1 MVDKKVT
8 AWVNYAKAIGIVLV
22 VYGHVVR
29 GLVKSG
35 IEMPEYLY
43 YLVDSIIYSFH
54 MPLFFFLSG
63 LFFCK
68 SLNKYGGKGLIFTK
82 LDTIIYPYIIWS
94 LLQGSIEVT
103 LSNFTNGNVSW
114 GYVFKLLW
122 APRAHFWF
130 LYALFFVFLAAV
142 VICSTKAKKH
152 TEVIFTLSVILYL
165 LPPVLP
171 TFRIFT
177 FISEYSIY
185 FYFGIVFQKHVK
197 VEYLKSSQAVLILL
211 IMFLLGQ
218 WLFHGHFLLTYQD
231 KGWGTLLLALISIVF
246 VVSVS
251 VQLSTRSYSAIEF
264 VGISSMGIYL
274 MHILA
279 GSGTRIVLSKLL
291 NVDSYILHIMVG
303 TIVGILFPIIAIKLI
318 SKFNIPYVFSAPTS
332 AWGATIYNKVTHKD

>member
-1 MVDKKVT
+1 
-8 AWVNYAKAIGIVLV
+8 
-22 VYGHVVR
+22 
-29 GLVKSG
+29 
-35 IEMPEYLY
+35 
-43 YLVDSIIYSFH
+43 

-142 VICSTKAKKH
+142 AIYSTRAKKH

-171 TFRIFT
+171 SLCFDMLTRNDRGT
-177 FISEYSIY
+177 ATAQVRTLST
-185 FYFGIVFQKHVK
+185 K
-197 VEYLKSSQAVLILL
+197 LILSDYSL
-211 IMFLLGQ
+211 N
-218 WLFHGHFLLTYQD
+218 
-231 KGWGTLLLALISIVF
+231 TLL
-246 VVSVS
+246 
-251 VQLSTRSYSAIEF
+251 
-264 VGISSMGIYL
+264 
-274 MHILA
+274 
-279 GSGTRIVLSKLL
+279 
-291 NVDSYILHIMVG
+291 
-303 TIVGILFPIIAIKLI
+303 
-318 SKFNIPYVFSAPTS
+318 
-332 AWGATIYNKVTHKD
+332 

>member
-1 MVDKKVT
+1 
-8 AWVNYAKAIGIVLV
+8 
-22 VYGHVVR
+22 
-29 GLVKSG
+29 
-35 IEMPEYLY
+35 
-43 YLVDSIIYSFH
+43 

-142 VICSTKAKKH
+142 AIYSTRAKKH

-171 TFRIFT
+171 TFKIFT

-185 FYFGIVFQKHVK
+185 FFFGVVFQKYVK
-197 VEYLKSSQAVLILL
+197 VEYLMNSQTVLILL

-218 WLFHGHFLLTYQD
+218 WLFHGHFSLTYQSR
-231 KGWGTLLLALISIVF
+231 GWGTLFLALISIVF
-246 VVSVS
+246 VVSIS
-251 VQLSTRSYSAIEF
+251 GKLTTKSCNAFEF
-264 VGISSMGIYL
+264 IGISSMAIYL

-279 GSGTRIVLSKLL
+279 GSGTRIILSKLL
-291 NVDSYILHIMVG
+291 NIDSYIFHIVAG
-303 TIVGILFPIIAIKLI
+303 TIVGILVPIIAIKVI
-318 SKFNIPYVFSAPTS
+318 SKFNIPYVFSAPIS
-332 AWGATIYNKVTHKD
+332 SWGLTIYNKVIHRN